1 MSPRTIGVA
10 ILAFTFSVAAHAQW
24 LTDMVVMS
32 ERLLSPRLLG
42 TYEFFTNEHG
52 QVTHII
58 AHGIEGSFKIT
69 RRRDAAQ

>member
-1 MSPRTIGVA
+1 
-10 ILAFTFSVAAHAQW
+10 
-24 LTDMVVMS
+24 MVVMS

-52 QVTHII
+52 EVTHII